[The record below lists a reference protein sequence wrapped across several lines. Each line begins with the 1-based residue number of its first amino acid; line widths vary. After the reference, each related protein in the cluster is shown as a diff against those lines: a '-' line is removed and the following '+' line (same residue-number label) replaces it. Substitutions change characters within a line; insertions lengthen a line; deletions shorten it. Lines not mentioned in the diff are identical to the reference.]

1 MPPPQFA
8 RLTGIEMKVL
18 DLFKKYAVNK
28 DDLTAIDGY
37 FTNFLG
43 ISTKADMFPPLKEI
57 SGQVFPDLPLKGDGV
72 FAGYGEYHSLLTAIE
87 SRVGKDSLTVVE
99 LGAGWGPWV
108 SASGVIAQRMGF
120 DRINLVAVEADAK
133 KYQFLQDH
141 LAHNG
146 LADDPS
152 VSIKT
157 LNGAAWYEDGVLHFP
172 KAIEAVDYGGRVS
185 AAGHD
190 VDYRGM
196 EYVSDEIE
204 AISIEKILA
213 DFDAIDY
220 LHIDIQGAE
229 YEVLSRH
236 KELMNQKVRNVFV
249 GTHSR
254 MIDANLLQLFHDWGW
269 DIPRSMA
276 CFVSH
281 NRSIPTLEGMTMT
294 DGEIFARNPRLQD

>member
-1 MPPPQFA
+1 
-8 RLTGIEMKVL
+8 MKVL
-18 DLFKKYAVNK
+18 DLFKKYAVDK
-28 DDLTAIDGY
+28 DELTAVNGY

-43 ISTKADMFPPLKEI
+43 ISTKADMFPPVKAL
-57 SGQVFPDLPLKGDGV
+57 SGQIFPDLPLKGDGV
-72 FAGYGEYHSLLTAIE
+72 FAGYGEYHSMLTAIE
-87 SRVGKDSLTVVE
+87 ARVGKESLTVVE

-108 SASGVIAQRMGF
+108 SASGVIAKRMGF
-120 DRINLVAVEADAK
+120 ERINLLAVEADAK

-141 LAHNG
+141 LKHNG
-146 LADDPS
+146 LVGDPS

-157 LNGAAWYEDGVLHFP
+157 LNGAAWYENGVLHFP
-172 KAIEAVDYGGRVS
+172 KSVEAVDYGGRVS

-204 AISIEKILA
+204 AFSIEDILA
-213 DFDAIDY
+213 DLDVVDY

-236 KELMNQKVRNVFV
+236 RDVLTRKVRTLFV

-254 MIDANLLQLFHDWGW
+254 LIDAQLLQMFHDWGW
-269 DIPRSMA
+269 DIPRAIA
-276 CFVSH
+276 CAIRH
-281 NRSIPTLEGMTMT
+281 DRSIPTLEGMTIS
-294 DGEIFARNPRLQD
+294 DGEIVARNPVLQD